1 VTNDSNPIPEQRSP
15 EEPAP
20 VDQSATV
27 VGESV
32 PVATPEVDSEDGLE
46 EVKITAYVI
55 VNGDQQ
61 KPGDVI
67 RVRPDVKRALVSSGY
82 AARE

>member
-1 VTNDSNPIPEQRSP
+1 VTNDSSPIPEQRSP
-15 EEPAP
+15 EEPP

-27 VGESV
+27 VGE
-32 PVATPEVDSEDGLE
+32 PAPTTPPAEESGDGLE

-55 VNGDQQ
+55 VNGNQQ

-67 RVRPDVKRALVSSGY
+67 QVRPDVKRALVNSGY